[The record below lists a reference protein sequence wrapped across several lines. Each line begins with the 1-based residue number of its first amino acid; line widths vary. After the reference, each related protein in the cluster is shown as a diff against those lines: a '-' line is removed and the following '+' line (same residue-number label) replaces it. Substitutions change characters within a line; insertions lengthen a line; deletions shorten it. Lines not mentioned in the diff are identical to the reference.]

1 MYVQRD
7 GCIECGLHVT
17 VSNGVVHIRT
27 ECQQSRLPH
36 LSGTHPLDP
45 ARGVHNFQ
53 RNRGEHKP
61 PSIHV
66 HLSVLQLKLILLRL
80 ILDFLCLLGLEDNGN

>member
-1 MYVQRD
+1 MYVQCDR
-7 GCIECGLHVT
+7 CIECGLHVSA
-17 VSNGVVHIRT
+17 SNGVVHIRA
-27 ECQQSRLPH
+27 ECQQWRLQY

-61 PSIHV
+61 PSIHMHV
-66 HLSVLQLKLILLRL
+66 SVLQVKLIFPRL